1 MGDYKL
7 IVGSPGHYNGWYPPP
22 KSEVDEPMEIPEDIA
37 QNLARFQDEEIQ
49 LFNIKGT
56 MIILI
61 FYYIQVKKCDMLLRE
76 FVLKKSYKSAA

>member
-61 FYYIQVKKCDMLLRE
+61 FYYIQVKNVTCCSGNLC
-76 FVLKKSYKSAA
+76 